1 MILFLRSSDIGIDA
15 RLRRYARALAQGG
28 LRPAALFWDRDGR
41 ALGLSGVHEVRF
53 RAPGAH
59 GLRWLMAMRLLLLNL
74 FAIWRIWH
82 MRHGVSL
89 IHAVDLDTAL
99 AAWIGGH
106 ITGLP
111 FIYDIYDHYPDSRG
125 ISGRARRLCDWL
137 EARVIAAARLVILAD
152 PARIAQHGPI
162 PADKLLIVENVPDIA
177 SAAPALRPADGL
189 LRLGYLGTL
198 EARWRGLE
206 DTIAVVRDM
215 PGVALEI
222 AGTGAIESEVRQAAR
237 DCPRIRF
244 HGPLPHAEGL
254 RLMASCDM
262 LLGLYYLAVP
272 NHRFAAPNK
281 YYEHLALGRAMLTSA
296 GTPPGD
302 KVRAEG
308 TGWAV
313 TDSRVAIRA
322 ALEEALAKRDGLAER
337 GGRAAALWQQHYAD
351 YFERAIAGDYVD
363 AVKAARRARP
373 A

>member
-15 RLRRYARALAQGG
+15 RLRRYVRALAQGG
-28 LRPAALFWDRDGR
+28 LRPAALFWDRDGK
-41 ALGLSGVHEVRF
+41 ALGLAEVHEVRF
-53 RAPGAH
+53 RAPRAH
-59 GLRWLMAMRLLLLNL
+59 GLRWLMALRLLLLNL
-74 FAIWRIWH
+74 FAILRIWH

-89 IHAVDLDTAL
+89 VHAVDLDTAL
-99 AAWIGGH
+99 AAWIGGR

-152 PARIAQHGPI
+152 PARVAQHGAI
-162 PADKLLIVENVPDIA
+162 PADKLLIVENVPDLPP
-177 SAAPALRPADGL
+177 SAAAPRPPGGP

-198 EARWRGLE
+198 EAQWRGLE

-215 PGVALEI
+215 PDVELEI
-222 AGTGAIESEVRQAAR
+222 AGTGAIEREVRQAAS

-244 HGPLPHAEGL
+244 HGPLPHGEGL

-281 YYEHLALGRAMLTSA
+281 YYEHLALARPLLTSL

-302 KVRAEG
+302 KVRADG
-308 TGWAV
+308 SGWAV
-313 TDSRVAIRA
+313 GDSRAEIRA
-322 ALEEALAKRDGLAER
+322 ALEEAVAHRDLVAER
-337 GGRAAALWQQHYAD
+337 GRRAGALWQQNYAS

-363 AVKAARRARP
+363 AVKAARRA
-373 A
+373 